1 MCFTGICPE
10 PEHWTLGTYLRFTY
24 QKDTGAVPP
33 RYVLAPPPSGLPPG
47 WRAELAALHAVLPAA
62 CKLAHKKG
70 VLGGAAAQPYVL
82 PIAEQLAAAALAQGW
97 PIRRVEKKCAY

>member
-1 MCFTGICPE
+1 MI
-10 PEHWTLGTYLRFTY
+10 RRY

-82 PIAEQLAAAALAQGW
+82 PIAEQLAAAALAVSKRTNKTMYRW
-97 PIRRVEKKCAY
+97 C